1 MSQDMNPQAES
12 DEAMISAHASPERS
26 LVALGPLVER
36 LLAGEFL
43 CAVSDESA
51 FRHLQDERTREQID
65 AYLRPL
71 NRRLATNHEGSVY
84 FLAWRT
90 LDEGARE
97 QLSRQLADT
106 VNSLLPL
113 LEWLQLVQEA
123 LGRDGPAAPGDV
135 LKPAD
140 FSSRCEDH
148 QGLRE
153 RLERLA
159 GDPFFGSQS
168 DQLDAQLKQ
177 VFKRLREHG
186 YLLQPHPDRQ
196 YYLVTAKIDYLIDLV
211 RFIRDEENLPVDD
224 QAPSGQESL
233 L

>member
-1 MSQDMNPQAES
+1 MT
-12 DEAMISAHASPERS
+12 ERS
-26 LVALGPLVER
+26 MTEHGPLLER
-36 LLAGEFL
+36 LLAGEFI

-51 FRHLQDERTREQID
+51 FRRLQDDEIREQLD
-65 AYLRPL
+65 TYLRPL
-71 NRRLATNHEGSVY
+71 NRRLATNDEGSVY
-84 FLAWRT
+84 FLAWRA

-106 VNSLLPL
+106 VNSLLPM

-123 LGRDGPAAPGDV
+123 LGRDGLAAPGDV

-140 FSSRCEDH
+140 FSSRCEDN

-159 GDPFFGSQS
+159 TDPFFGSQS

-177 VFKRLREHG
+177 VFKRLKEHG
-186 YLLQPHPDRQ
+186 YLLQPHADRQ
-196 YYLVTAKIDYLIDLV
+196 YFVVTAKIDYLVDLV

-224 QAPSGQESL
+224 QPPASQESL

>member
-1 MSQDMNPQAES
+1 MSDVTHTEGAGV
-12 DEAMISAHASPERS
+12 ERS
-26 LVALGPLVER
+26 MVELGPLLER
-36 LLAGEFL
+36 LLAGEFI

-51 FRHLQDERTREQID
+51 FRHLQEEATRERID

-71 NRRLATNHEGSVY
+71 NRRLASNADGSVH
-84 FLAWRT
+84 FLAWRA
-90 LDEGARE
+90 LNERARE

-106 VNSLLPL
+106 VGSLLPL

-123 LGRDGPAAPGDV
+123 LGRDGLAAPGDV

-140 FSSRCEDH
+140 FSSRCEDN

-159 GDPFFGSQS
+159 TDPFFGSQS

-186 YLLQPHPDRQ
+186 YLVQPHTDRQ
-196 YYLVTAKIDYLIDLV
+196 YFVVTGKIDYLIELV
-211 RFIRDEENLPVDD
+211 RFIRDEESLPVDD
-224 QAPSGQESL
+224 QAPAAQESL

>member
-1 MSQDMNPQAES
+1 MSDASMSNEIQA
-12 DEAMISAHASPERS
+12 ERS
-26 LVALGPLVER
+26 LVELGPLLEK
-36 LLAGEFL
+36 LLAGEFI

-51 FRHLQDERTREQID
+51 FRHLQEEVTRERID

-71 NRRLATNHEGSVY
+71 NRRLATTADGEVH

-90 LDEGARE
+90 LDESARE
-97 QLSRQLADT
+97 QLSRQLSDT
-106 VNSLLPL
+106 LASLLPL

-123 LGRDGPAAPGDV
+123 LGRDGPAAPGEV

-140 FSSRCEDH
+140 FSSRCEDN

-159 GDPFFGSQS
+159 TDPFFGSQS

-186 YLLQPHPDRQ
+186 YLIQPHAERQ
-196 YYLVTAKIDYLIDLV
+196 YFVVTGKIDYLIELA
-211 RFIRDEENLPVDD
+211 RFIRDEENLPVED
-224 QAPSGQESL
+224 QAPAAQERL

>member
-1 MSQDMNPQAES
+1 MS
-12 DEAMISAHASPERS
+12 ERS
-26 LVALGPLVER
+26 MVELGPLLER
-36 LLAGEFL
+36 LLAGEFI
-43 CAVSDESA
+43 CAVSDENA
-51 FRHLQDERTREQID
+51 FRRLADDETRAQLD

-71 NRRLATNHEGSVY
+71 NRRLATNDEGSVY
-84 FLAWRT
+84 FLAWRA
-90 LDEGARE
+90 LDETARE

-113 LEWLQLVQEA
+113 LEWLQLVQET
-123 LGRDGPAAPGDV
+123 LGRDGMAAPGDV

-140 FSSRCEDH
+140 FSSRCEDN

-159 GDPFFGSQS
+159 TDPFFGSQS
-168 DQLDAQLKQ
+168 DQLDAQIKQ

-186 YLLQPHPDRQ
+186 YLLQPHADRQ
-196 YYLVTAKIDYLIDLV
+196 YFVVTAKIDYLVDLV
-211 RFIRDEENLPVDD
+211 RFIRDEENLPIDD
-224 QAPSGQESL
+224 QASSSQESL